1 MKTNLPLLFCGI
13 LSLGLLSACN
23 TRMVESE
30 IVLTPVLM
38 GTKTMAR
45 ADRTGTCIDLDRS
58 VIPPSRLALMDGE
71 VAGGF
76 ENTFVRGADP
86 APCNT
91 RRNYSHQGAV
101 LFDFSELERRHAV
114 VIEATLEG
122 TTRTPVFPEG
132 IVIEMDLYQATQAW
146 APGNFRGALNTSDP
160 LAQIPLAPVARGD
173 DHYALG
179 GLSMKVTRTVQN
191 WVQNR
196 VRVPNHGFVFA
207 PLPAHVYAEEN
218 QNLIEVYSNLR
229 LRLKILEPA
238 P

>member
-1 MKTNLPLLFCGI
+1 
-13 LSLGLLSACN
+13 
-23 TRMVESE
+23 MVQSE

-45 ADRTGTCIDLDRS
+45 ADRTGTCITLDRS
-58 VIPPSRLALMDGE
+58 VIPPSRLSLADGE
-71 VAGGF
+71 VAGGY
-76 ENTFVRGADP
+76 ENTFIRGADP

-91 RRNYSHQGAV
+91 RRNFSHQGAV

-114 VIEATLEG
+114 VIEAILEG
-122 TTRTPVFPEG
+122 TTRTPVFPEN
-132 IVIEMDLYQATQAW
+132 IVIEMDVYQATQAW
-146 APGNFRGALNTSDP
+146 APGNFMGALNTTDP
-160 LAQIPLAPVARGD
+160 LAQIPFLPVARGD
-173 DHYALG
+173 EHYALG
-179 GLSMKVTRTVQN
+179 GVMRDGVTAPGLSVKVTRTVQN

-207 PLPAHVYAEEN
+207 PLQAHVYAEEN
-218 QNLIEVYSNLR
+218 QNFIEVYSNLR